1 MITPKAALWRL
12 ALSALAAGVVGVM
25 IINLVRQPVAA
36 ETRSYTA
43 EFSDASGLMLDADVR
58 VRGVRVGKVTSI
70 RLARNAGRSVAAVG
84 FSMENRFGIDPS
96 TRLAIKFQALTGL
109 RYLAVIDPATSAS
122 AAGDTEVGDPGVGL
136 LSHVP
141 SRMTQPSLD
150 ITTLFNGL
158 QPVLATLTP
167 DQINTFTD
175 NVATVLAGDGRGLG
189 PMLDSIRQLTDFVAD
204 RQSVT
209 STLLANLSALSD
221 AVGGRA
227 REFIQLLEWAN
238 RPVDA
243 ALGVLDEFR
252 KSDVY
257 GPRFTQALVRLLHNM
272 GLQPG
277 ADIDDGL
284 DKAITNFNDTLDG
297 FKMIPVIWA
306 NIDPPGQTGAPV
318 PCSRG
323 RAQLP
328 ETLDV
333 LLNGQRVVLCNR

>member
-1 MITPKAALWRL
+1 MITPKGALWRL
-12 ALSALAAGVVGVM
+12 ALSALVAGVVGVL

-36 ETRSYTA
+36 ETRAYTA

-84 FSMENRFGIDPS
+84 FSLENRFGIAPS

-109 RYLAVIDPATSAS
+109 RYLAVIDPVA
-122 AAGDTEVGDPGVGL
+122 AAGDTQAGL
-136 LSHVP
+136 LTHVP
-141 SRMTQPSLD
+141 SRMTQSSLD

-175 NVATVLAGDGRGLG
+175 NVATVLAGDGSGLG

-204 RQSVT
+204 RQSVA

-243 ALGVLDEFR
+243 AMGVLDEFR
-252 KSDVY
+252 KSNVY

-272 GLQPG
+272 GLKPG

-297 FKMIPVIWA
+297 FKMIPVVWA
-306 NIDPPGQTGAPV
+306 NIDPPGQTGEPV
-318 PCSRG
+318 HCSRG

-328 ETLDV
+328 ETMDV

>member
-1 MITPKAALWRL
+1 MWRL
-12 ALSALAAGVVGVM
+12 AVSALVAGVVGIL

-36 ETRSYTA
+36 ETRAYTA

-70 RLARNAGRSVAAVG
+70 RLVRNAGRSVAAVG
-84 FSMENRFGIDPS
+84 FSLENRFGIDPA

-109 RYLAVIDPATSAS
+109 RYLAVIDPAPG
-122 AAGDTEVGDPGVGL
+122 AAAPGDAEVGDPKTGL
-136 LSHVP
+136 LTHVP

-175 NVATVLAGDGRGLG
+175 NVATVLAGDGSGLG
-189 PMLDSIRQLTDFVAD
+189 PMLDSVRRLTEFVAD

-209 STLLANLSALSD
+209 ATLLANLSALSE

-257 GPRFTQALVRLLHNM
+257 GPRFTQAVVRLLNNM
-272 GLQPG
+272 GLRPG

-284 DKAITNFNDTLDG
+284 DRALTNFSDTLDG
-297 FKMIPVIWA
+297 FKMIPVVWE
-306 NIDPPGQTGAPV
+306 NIEPPGQTGDPV

-328 ETLDV
+328 TTMDV